1 MESFGSF
8 ELEQRG
14 DIDIKVTIDC
24 LRADLTELMILQ
36 GKGLMTTYWLTGEKR
51 NDSGRGAADK
61 SDERLTNHDEGID
74 DIDEITFTFH
84 VSEPANSEEG

>member
-1 MESFGSF
+1 
-8 ELEQRG
+8 
-14 DIDIKVTIDC
+14 
-24 LRADLTELMILQ
+24 
-36 GKGLMTTYWLTGEKR
+36 MTTYWLTGEKR